1 MNIINALNHLADKHV
16 GAKDKGVYKVFISDG
31 QMSDRLVLVVDAEKL
46 TFSSAHDNKYGWD
59 KTGDD
64 AGYSLSIAL
73 MAGYEVSRLEWHG
86 VDRISGL
93 ASLQVFDEANN
104 EWHDL

>member
-1 MNIINALNHLADKHV
+1 MKLSDALNQTAHEFT
-16 GAKDKGVYKVFISDG
+16 GAKDKGTYRFFISDG
-31 QMSDRLVLVVDAEKL
+31 KMKDRLVLSIDAERLEFK
-46 TFSSAHDNKYGWD
+46 AHDNKYGWD

>member
-46 TFSSAHDNKYGWD
+46 TFSATDNKYGWV
-59 KTGDD
+59 KTGDE
-64 AGYSLSIAL
+64 AGYALSIAL
-73 MAGYEVSRLEWHG
+73 MSGYEVVELAWKG
-86 VDRISGL
+86 TDRITGL
-93 ASLQVFDEANN
+93 ASYMKFDETAN

>member
-46 TFSSAHDNKYGWD
+46 TFSAHDNKYGWD
-59 KTGDD
+59 KTSDD

-93 ASLQVFDEANN
+93 ASYMKFDETAN
-104 EWHDL
+104 EWYDL